1 MLLGGYQKPKRGGK
15 SRGELKGDQVLHLW
29 GWMIKPIDVSCE
41 AKLSKVRGTREAR
54 VEDVN
59 VIYQHKEET
68 WKKNNKKGSQAT

>member
-1 MLLGGYQKPKRGGK
+1 
-15 SRGELKGDQVLHLW
+15 
-29 GWMIKPIDVSCE
+29 
-41 AKLSKVRGTREAR
+41 LSKVRGTREAR